1 MGKNI
6 LNNRKFKLRSMF
18 IAMTLLSPVVFTMPL
33 ITNSQRA
40 FAYSDNPDA
49 LDRGDIAEI
58 FDFGSGIFAFLLFGL
73 SLVAYRNTRMRKIL
87 FVSVAFGLFGLR
99 TVVSHLDLFV
109 PEVESSIV
117 EVTLAIMGF
126 VALSLFFIAIV
137 RKDKIITKSR
147 QF

>member
-1 MGKNI
+1 
-6 LNNRKFKLRSMF
+6 MF
-18 IAMTLLSPVVFTMPL
+18 MNLLQSPVIFTMLL
-33 ITNSQRA
+33 ITSFPQA
-40 FAYSDNPDA
+40 FAYSDNPDS

-87 FVSVAFGLFGLR
+87 FVSIAFGLFGLR
-99 TVVSHLDLFV
+99 TVVSHLDLFI
-109 PEVESSIV
+109 PEVESSLV
-117 EVTLAIMGF
+117 EVMLAIMGF

-137 RKDKIITKSR
+137 RKDKIITKSK

>member
-1 MGKNI
+1 MGMNT

-18 IAMTLLSPVVFTMPL
+18 IAMTLLSPVVFAMPL
-33 ITNSQRA
+33 ITTRQA
-40 FAYSDNPDA
+40 FAYSDTPDA

-99 TVVSHLDLFV
+99 TVISHLDVFV

-126 VALSLFFIAIV
+126 V
-137 RKDKIITKSR
+137 
-147 QF
+147 